1 MRLGMKSQ
9 GPTKCFL
16 NAKIHGAVLMSG
28 EFNYYTLLGIT
39 PKATLVEIKSAYRAA
54 ISKYHPD
61 VNAAPNAEN
70 LTAILNEAWGV
81 LNDSTKKAQY
91 DAGLEAKSQGSLGP
105 PTGGVQ
111 KGAPVG
117 PPLAM
122 LVCEK
127 CGEEDV
133 HQRFVVFQ
141 RVATFIIFTYIT
153 TTAMRLCTNCR
164 SREAWS
170 SALFTA
176 FFGFWSIPWGV
187 LNSIKAL
194 YIAIKGGSMDKRSN
208 AAMLGYLANAYAQRR
223 NNDAAIT
230 ALAACNRFQRNKAIS
245 DAAESFQK
253 IGAKVLDEPERLDGQ
268 MYALCAAVIPVIL
281 YAAVYTVL
289 HLTWLHWAAA
299 HYAEIRHVNASWV
312 HLMKQLHL
320 HL

>member
-1 MRLGMKSQ
+1 
-9 GPTKCFL
+9 L
-16 NAKIHGAVLMSG
+16 NAKIHGAVLMAG
-28 EFNYYTLLGIT
+28 EFDYYTLLGIT
-39 PKATLVEIKSAYRAA
+39 PKATAAEIKSAYRAA
-54 ISKYHPD
+54 IAKYHPD
-61 VNAAPNAEN
+61 VNAAPNAES
-70 LTAILNEAWGV
+70 LTSILNDAWAV
-81 LNDSTKKAQY
+81 LNDPAKKAQY
-91 DAGLEAKSQGSLGP
+91 DANLEAKSRGASEPP
-105 PTGGVQ
+105 PTGGIQ
-111 KGAPVG
+111 KGQPVG
-117 PPLAM
+117 APLAM

-133 HQRFVVFQ
+133 HQRFVVFN

-208 AAMLGYLANAYAQRR
+208 AAMLGYLANAYAQRG

-230 ALAACNRFQRNKAIS
+230 TLIACNRFQRNKAIV
-245 DAAESFQK
+245 DAAESFRK

-268 MYALCAAVIPVIL
+268 LYALCAAIIPVIL
-281 YAAVYTVL
+281 YGAIYTVL

-299 HYAEIRHVNASWV
+299 HHTEIRHFNASWV
-312 HLMKQLHL
+312 HLLRQFHL

>member
-1 MRLGMKSQ
+1 
-9 GPTKCFL
+9 
-16 NAKIHGAVLMSG
+16 MSG

-39 PKATLVEIKSAYRAA
+39 PKATLAEIKSAYRAA

-70 LTAILNEAWGV
+70 LTAILNEAWAV

-91 DAGLEAKSQGSLGP
+91 DAGLEAKSFGSLGP
-105 PTGGVQ
+105 PAGGVQ
-111 KGAPVG
+111 KGPPVG
-117 PPLAM
+117 VPIAM
-122 LVCEK
+122 LDCEK

-133 HQRFVVFQ
+133 HQRFVVFN
-141 RVATFIIFTYIT
+141 RVSTFIIFTLIT

-164 SREAWS
+164 SHEACS
-170 SALFTA
+170 SALHTA
-176 FFGFWSIPWGV
+176 FFGFWSFPWGV

-194 YIAIKGGSMDKRSN
+194 YIAIKGGSMDKRAN
-208 AAMLGYLANAYAQRR
+208 AAMLGYLANAYAQRG

-253 IGAKVLDEPERLDGQ
+253 VGAKVLGEPERLDGQ
-268 MYALCAAVIPVIL
+268 MYAMCAAVIPVIL

-299 HYAEIRHVNASWV
+299 HYTEIRHFNASWV
-312 HLMKQLHL
+312 HLLRQLHL